1 MANQAKSGDGAVLEK
16 APPPAHAVLVVA
28 AMIAVFVST
37 IPSLE
42 SIDEHA
48 TVEAFTTTHF
58 EWVSTASLAY
68 SRFTFALF
76 GFATTVFVILRS
88 EIEIIPTYKKNSKLK
103 KPDKWIVSGI
113 TTHAF
118 FTQWAW
124 LLLWVSFTLSGSIA
138 YLAAS
143 GREEVIRQ
151 NPWLLRSA
159 LLTFETAAPTEFLVA
174 AVVKH
179 AIWPLILAS
188 GRKADGLRKPTS
200 LIMHN
205 ACIFMI
211 LIEVAI
217 LGNIP
222 IELNHFPVAPLFGIA
237 YVLFAWYM
245 ADKWRPKED
254 GPQFLYFFLDTT
266 LGKATSISLLVL
278 LFVLI
283 TFYVMFWFADD
294 VVVHIP
300 GAMGRIAAIGVL
312 SSLVCRF
319 RD

>member
-1 MANQAKSGDGAVLEK
+1 MAVETKSAVLDK
-16 APPPAHAVLVVA
+16 APPPTHAVLVVA
-28 AMIAVFVST
+28 AMIVVFVYT
-37 IPSLE
+37 LPSLE

-58 EWVSTASLAY
+58 DWISTMTLAY
-68 SRFTFALF
+68 TRLSFALF
-76 GFATTVFVILRS
+76 GMATTVFVILRN
-88 EIEIIPTYKKNSKLK
+88 EIEIVPTYKSNSKLR
-103 KPDKWIVSGI
+103 KPEKWVVRGI

-124 LLLWVSFTLSGSIA
+124 LLLWVSFALSGSIT

-143 GREEVIRQ
+143 GREDVVRQ

-159 LLTFETAAPTEFLVA
+159 LLTFEIAAPTEFLVA

-179 AIWPLILAS
+179 AIWPGILAG
-188 GRKADGLRKPTS
+188 GRETAGLRKPTA
-200 LIMHN
+200 LLMHN

-217 LGNIP
+217 MGNVP
-222 IELNHFPVAPLFGIA
+222 VELDHFPVAPLFGIV

-245 ADKWRPKED
+245 SDKWRPRED
-254 GPQFLYFFLDTT
+254 GPQFLYFFMDTT
-266 LGKATSISLLVL
+266 LGTATSVSLLVL
-278 LFVLI
+278 LLVLI

-294 VVVHIP
+294 AVVHIP
-300 GAMGRIAAIGVL
+300 GVTGRIAAIGVL
-312 SSLVCRF
+312 STLVCRF